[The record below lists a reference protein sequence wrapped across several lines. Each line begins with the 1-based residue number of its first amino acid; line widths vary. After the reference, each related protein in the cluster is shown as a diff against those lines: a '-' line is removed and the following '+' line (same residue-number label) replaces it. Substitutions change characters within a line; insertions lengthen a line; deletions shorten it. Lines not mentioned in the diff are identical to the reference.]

1 MEDKA
6 KVREYFD
13 LMFTQLQT
21 TPDNVFNFFYDD
33 VIKKVKKSIWQQHW
47 VEGMAY
53 RIAHAIAM
61 RNKLNSAGEDA
72 PIAQQVTSK
81 TVGKLSIGYGA
92 NTSDTTYTDAG
103 EYALTM
109 YGRHYWFLVKNVIKP
124 MGQVI

>member
-1 MEDKA
+1 MTDRA
-6 KVREYFD
+6 SVREYFD
-13 LMFTQLQT
+13 LVFTKLKDT
-21 TPDNVFNFFYDD
+21 EDAVFNFFYDD
-33 VIKKVKKSIWQQHW
+33 VIKKIKKSIWQQHW

-61 RNKLNSAGEDA
+61 RNKLDDAGENA
-72 PIAQQVTSK
+72 PIELQATSK

-92 NTSDTTYTDAG
+92 NVSDSSYTDAG